1 MSKYPDCDFV
11 HKGRIH
17 CTSVIGFDGR
27 KLTDCTYPIG
37 NNHGGLV
44 CVNGQWYIFDH
55 RMTNGSQWNRQGVA
69 EPVWIKVNWM
79 HRIPMFQI
87 LQMAARLG
95 TGILI

>member
-17 CTSVIGFDGR
+17 CTSDIGFDGR

-55 RMTNGSQWNRQGVA
+55 
-69 EPVWIKVNWM
+69 
-79 HRIPMFQI
+79 
-87 LQMAARLG
+87 
-95 TGILI
+95 

>member
-27 KLTDCTYPIG
+27 KLTDGTYPIG

-55 RMTNGSQWNRQGVA
+55 
-69 EPVWIKVNWM
+69 
-79 HRIPMFQI
+79 
-87 LQMAARLG
+87 
-95 TGILI
+95 